1 MLNVFK
7 YLIPFNMRLM
17 GGESSTVQKMKIGRQ
32 IFSSYIFLKVLD
44 IKFLM
49 NKTEMELNF
58 FSKI

>member
-17 GGESSTVQKMKIGRQ
+17 GGESSKVQKMKIGRQ
-32 IFSSYIFLKVLD
+32 TFSSYIFLKVLD

-49 NKTEMELNF
+49 NKTEMELKF

>member
-1 MLNVFK
+1 
-7 YLIPFNMRLM
+7 MRLM
-17 GGESSTVQKMKIGRQ
+17 GGENSKVQKMKIGRQ

-44 IKFLM
+44 KKFLM

>member
-7 YLIPFNMRLM
+7 YLIPFDMRLM
-17 GGESSTVQKMKIGRQ
+17 WGENSKVQKMKIGRQ

-44 IKFLM
+44 KKFLM

>member
-7 YLIPFNMRLM
+7 YLIPFDMRLM
-17 GGESSTVQKMKIGRQ
+17 GGENSKVQKMKIGRQ

-44 IKFLM
+44 KKFLM